1 MGVKKWGKKNH
12 QKSLKKSRRKIIAG
26 KKNIKRL
33 GVKKSGENKNRI
45 LFKRKNM
52 DFFSSRKNI
61 KIIDKISRG
70 KKIIKKVEIKL
81 GVKKS
86 AVKQNILMNRK
97 KSFF

>member
-1 MGVKKWGKKNH
+1 MQV
-12 QKSLKKSRRKIIAG
+12 

-33 GVKKSGENKNRI
+33 GVKKSGVNKNRI
-45 LFKRKNM
+45 LFRRKNM
-52 DFFSSRKNI
+52 DFFSSRKNII

-97 KSFF
+97 KSFFKS

>member
-1 MGVKKWGKKNH
+1 MQV
-12 QKSLKKSRRKIIAG
+12 

-33 GVKKSGENKNRI
+33 GVKKSGVNKNRI

-61 KIIDKISRG
+61 KIIDKISTG

-97 KSFF
+97 KSFFKS